1 MGCLIMGSTYGLRY
15 ILKIQGDIVDSALAR
30 YYSSL
35 NGVRR
40 AFKYWSDKGFKCSA
54 IDLHTGERICS

>member
-1 MGCLIMGSTYGLRY
+1 MKRLGFRY
-15 ILKIQGDIVDSALAR
+15 VLKIHGDLVETIPLR

-40 AFKYWSDKGFKCSA
+40 ALKYWKDKGFKCSA
-54 IDLHTGERICS
+54 IDYHTGECVGS